1 MRNNIKI
8 GNFEI
13 SENKTFLIAEAC
25 DNHFGSLSNA
35 KKMITLAKESG
46 ADCIKFQHHLAD
58 EEMLPDVPMSSN
70 FDQPLYEFLKENS
83 LTLENHIELKNY
95 CEKVGIIYLCTPF
108 SLKAAQELNSIGCVD
123 FKIGSGEM
131 TDIPT
136 LIEISKFA
144 NTLILSTGMSTFDE
158 IDRTYLELKK
168 TGVNFCFLHCVSEYP
183 TFYEDLNLKVI
194 PKLIEKYN
202 DLLIG
207 HSDHTDDIYSS
218 IVAVALGAR
227 IIEKHVTLD
236 KNLKGPDDDV
246 SIDFNKFKEMSMQI
260 RNIEK
265 SLGSTKKVHEKEKEI
280 RKWALR
286 SLVTIKDIDKN
297 QIITQDMIWSKRP
310 GTGVP
315 SFEMKNFIGKKTNK
329 KIKKNTLIKWEDIE

>member
-1 MRNNIKI
+1 MKKDMKI
-8 GNFEI
+8 SNFDI
-13 SENKTFLIAEAC
+13 SENRTFLIAEAC
-25 DNHFGSLSNA
+25 DNHFGSMENA
-35 KKMITLAKESG
+35 KKMIIQAKENG
-46 ADCIKFQHHLAD
+46 ADCIKFQHHIAD
-58 EEMLPDVPMSSN
+58 EEMLPNVPQSSN
-70 FDQPLYEFLKENS
+70 FDQPLYEFLKKNALS
-83 LTLENHIELKNY
+83 LDNHLEIKQY

-136 LIEISKFA
+136 LLEISKFA
-144 NTLILSTGMSTFDE
+144 KNLILSTGMSTFEE

-168 TGVNFCFLHCVSEYP
+168 TGVNFCFLNCISEYP
-183 TFYEDLNLKVI
+183 TLYEDLNLNVI
-194 PKLIEKYN
+194 PKMISKYN
-202 DLLIG
+202 DIFIG

-236 KNLKGPDDDV
+236 KNFKGPDDDV
-246 SIDFNKFKEMSMQI
+246 SIDFKMFKQMSIQI

-265 SLGSTKKVHEKEKEI
+265 SLGDEKKVHENEKQI
-280 RKWALR
+280 REWAFR
-286 SLVTIKDIDKN
+286 SLVAIKDIEKN
-297 QIITQDMIWSKRP
+297 QIISKDMIWSKRP

-315 SFEMKNFIGKKTNK
+315 SYEMKNFIGKKVNK
-329 KIKKNTLIKWEDIE
+329 KIYKNTLIMWEDIN